1 MHSFWDQRY
10 ASSEYVYGTEPN
22 DFFKEQ
28 IGKFLPGNLL
38 LPAEGEGRNA
48 VYAARLGW
56 QVTAFDQSR
65 EAKKKAEKLCLKN
78 KVQIDYTTASLYEI
92 DYKPASFDCM
102 ALIYAHFPSDK
113 RKTYHQKLDTLLSKD
128 AILILEGFSKKHLQ
142 LNAGNKKTSGPKDV
156 AMLFSK
162 EEIKKD
168 FPNYEILL
176 LEEKIVT
183 LNEGAFHTNK
193 SAIIRF
199 VGKKK

>member
-1 MHSFWDQRY
+1 MHNFWDERY
-10 ASSEYVYGTEPN
+10 ASSEYIYGTEPN

-28 IGKFLPGNLL
+28 INKFQPGNLL

-48 VYAARLGW
+48 VYAAKLGW
-56 QVTAFDQSR
+56 KVTAFDQSK
-65 EAKKKAEKLCLKN
+65 EAKKKAEKLCLIN
-78 KVQIDYTTASLYEI
+78 KVQIDYTTTNLSEI

-113 RKTYHQKLDTLLSKD
+113 RKTYYQKLDTLLSKN

-142 LNAGNKKTSGPKDV
+142 LNTGNKNTSGPKDIT
-156 AMLFSK
+156 MLFSK

-168 FPNYEILL
+168 FSNYEILL
-176 LEEKIVT
+176 LEEKIVS
-183 LNEGAFHTNK
+183 LNEGAFHTDK

-199 VGKKK
+199 VGRKK